1 VLATVSGTAVSF
13 VLTVY
18 NKRRY
23 LADVLASVAAQAG
36 GFEREVII
44 VDDGST
50 DGSREMLESL
60 GPRLPGLRLIT
71 QPNQG
76 PSIAT
81 NRGLA
86 AASMPLVKLLDGDD
100 VLAPDATQHLIE
112 CMECL
117 GVEVMIGAGQPYRAG
132 EKPHWPRPAQSAP
145 RLLPDPLGAL
155 IRGIWFTPSN
165 LLVRREALQRS
176 GGCDERV
183 FVQDYTLALRLARRC
198 CFGISD
204 TAIVAAPDPE
214 EIAAD
219 RLSANKAQIL
229 HDLNLALL
237 LFIEDS
243 PDLPAHYRLT
253 AWRRIAGRSWKWARR
268 EVGRTLWSR
277 ELVLCLGAQLPWGAH
292 ESCREFLETFIVGG
306 RVRRPAIAE
315 LDVEPEEVNDAS
327 VANASVP
334 KPSLPGSTRQSRRSF
349 SLRRPFVDARVK
361 PGHDDVGA

>member
-1 VLATVSGTAVSF
+1 MSQTAVSF

-23 LADVLASVAAQAG
+23 LADVLASVAAQEGA
-36 GFEREVII
+36 FEREVII

-50 DGSREMLESL
+50 DGSREVLESL
-60 GPRLPGLRLIT
+60 GPRLPGFRLIA

-100 VLAPDATQHLIE
+100 LLAPDATRDLID
-112 CMECL
+112 CMQCL
-117 GVEVMIGAGQPYRAG
+117 GVEVMIGAGQPYRLG
-132 EKPHWPRPAQSAP
+132 EMPHWPRSAPSVP

-155 IRGIWFTPSN
+155 LRAIWFTPSN

-183 FVQDYTLALRLARRC
+183 FVQDYALALRLARRC
-198 CFGISD
+198 RFGITD
-204 TAIVAAPDPE
+204 TPVVAAPECP
-214 EIAAD
+214 EIAAG

-237 LFIEDS
+237 LFIDDN
-243 PDLPAHYRLT
+243 PDLPAHYRRL
-253 AWRRIAGRSWKWARR
+253 AWRRVAGRSWKWARR
-268 EVGRTLWSR
+268 EVGRPLWSH
-277 ELVLCLGAQLPWGAH
+277 ELALCLAAQFPWGAH
-292 ESCREFLETFIVGG
+292 RSCCQLLDVYAAGG
-306 RVRRPAIAE
+306 RI
-315 LDVEPEEVNDAS
+315 
-327 VANASVP
+327 
-334 KPSLPGSTRQSRRSF
+334 RRSVITELT
-349 SLRRPFVDARVK
+349 SA
-361 PGHDDVGA
+361 AAI

>member
-1 VLATVSGTAVSF
+1 MPQTAVSF

-23 LADVLASVAAQAG
+23 LADVIASVAAQEG
-36 GFEREVII
+36 DFEREVIV

-50 DGSREMLESL
+50 DGSRELVESL
-60 GPRLPGLRLIT
+60 GPRLPGFHLIA

-100 VLAPDATQHLIE
+100 LLAPDATRHLID
-112 CMECL
+112 CMDRL
-117 GVEVMIGAGQPYRAG
+117 RVEVMIGAGQSYRPG
-132 EKPHWPRPAQSAP
+132 EKPHWPRPARSGP

-165 LLVRREALQRS
+165 LLVRRDALQRS

-183 FVQDYTLALRLARRC
+183 FVQDYSLALRLSRRYR
-198 CFGISD
+198 FGITD
-204 TAIVAAPDPE
+204 TPLVAAPDPT

-229 HDLNLALL
+229 HDLNLAIL
-237 LFIEDS
+237 LFIADN
-243 PDLPAHYRLT
+243 PDLPPHYRRR
-253 AWRRIAGRSWKWARR
+253 AWRRVAGRSWKWARR
-268 EVGRTLWSR
+268 EVGRPLWSH
-277 ELVLCLGAQLPWGAH
+277 ELALCLRGQFPWGAH
-292 ESCREFLETFIVGG
+292 EKCREFLETFSTGG
-306 RVRRPAIAE
+306 RVRRP
-315 LDVEPEEVNDAS
+315 
-327 VANASVP
+327 
-334 KPSLPGSTRQSRRSF
+334 G
-349 SLRRPFVDARVK
+349 
-361 PGHDDVGA
+361 